1 MRNKTKKYIKNHVVS
16 RTRGIQKK
24 LKPTFGLS
32 VNLLIRALQND
43 PDAQKQLADM
53 GKEGALISEFA
64 PEVKVRA
71 LEAIKGTEDLNTT
84 LNAVMQAAGK
94 SAITIDKAI
103 HDGELANDDFLLA
116 DELEDIRYTKAKKLQ
131 EIKGKK
137 EKNYVIMKAWVDRHT
152 AKTDADY
159 RLLQQELSTEIK
171 QSSIDEKYDID
182 MGHYYLDEGSD
193 AREDLKP
200 KKQYAG
206 FNIIQRVKE
215 FLLA

>member
-1 MRNKTKKYIKNHVVS
+1 MAKKTKKYIKNHVVS
-16 RTRGIQKK
+16 RTRGIQKH

-32 VNLLIRALQND
+32 ANLLIRALQND

-64 PEVKVRA
+64 PEVKERA

-84 LNAVMQAAGK
+84 LNAIFQAAGK
-94 SAITIDKAI
+94 STIAINKAI
-103 HDGELANDDFLLA
+103 HDGELANNDFLLA
-116 DELEDIRYTKAKKLQ
+116 DELEGIRYNKAKKLQ

-137 EKNYVIMKAWVDRHT
+137 EKDFVRMKAWVDRHT
-152 AKTDADY
+152 TKIDADY
-159 RLLQQELSTEIK
+159 RLLQQELSTETK
-171 QSSIDEKYDID
+171 QQSIDEKHEID
-182 MGHYYLDEGSD
+182 MGHYYLDEGSE

-200 KKQYAG
+200 KKKYAG